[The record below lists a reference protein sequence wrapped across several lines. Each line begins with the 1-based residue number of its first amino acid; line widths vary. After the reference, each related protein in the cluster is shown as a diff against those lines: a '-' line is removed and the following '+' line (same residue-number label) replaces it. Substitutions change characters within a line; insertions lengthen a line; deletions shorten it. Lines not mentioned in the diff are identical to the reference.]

1 MLLVFIFKLLCNGK
15 KDAISVCEWEKS
27 VWKKDTCWNV
37 CLIVASII
45 VGGNGRWDNA
55 IPVVSAYPLYTMS
68 TVESDLSTDEV
79 TGGVET
85 RQRLKRNEVCLRR
98 KRNEVRE
105 ECKKLKFELRKLQER
120 LTVVAE
126 DGEAL
131 SEADN
136 EQTKSEDDVHPS
148 DGEEWDLFN
157 RRNTPQKNIAQQ
169 SASLSVFRGDDAGT
183 ELLRFKIG

>member
-1 MLLVFIFKLLCNGK
+1 M
-15 KDAISVCEWEKS
+15 
-27 VWKKDTCWNV
+27 
-37 CLIVASII
+37 
-45 VGGNGRWDNA
+45 
-55 IPVVSAYPLYTMS
+55 SAYPLYTMS